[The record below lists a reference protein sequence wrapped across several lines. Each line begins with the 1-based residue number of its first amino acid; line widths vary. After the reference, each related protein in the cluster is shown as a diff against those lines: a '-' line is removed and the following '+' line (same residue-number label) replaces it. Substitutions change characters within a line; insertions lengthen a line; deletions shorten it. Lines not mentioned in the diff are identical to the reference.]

1 MATRPSFYADD
12 ALSYVES
19 YKDLITRNL
28 QQINQL
34 KEEFE
39 NKYWD
44 GTKNDHFY
52 YVKLRAFEH
61 ALEYKASGRTPEGLV
76 NLGDVE
82 INQGSGL
89 SADDEKVQALET
101 DAKQFSEAV
110 KNMQSELKKGQK
122 RELSLKGEIIQREQI
137 IKRLQRQMTNTQGT
151 YALLISVLIIGF
163 ALAFWL

>member
-1 MATRPSFYADD
+1 MASRPSFFADD

-19 YKDLITRNL
+19 YKDLIAKNL

-39 NKYWD
+39 TTYWD

-61 ALEYKASGRTPEGLV
+61 ALEYKATGRAPEGIV

-82 INQGSGL
+82 LNSGGGL
-89 SADDEKVQALET
+89 SADDEKMQALET
-101 DAKQFSEAV
+101 DAKQFSDAV
-110 KNMQSELKKGQK
+110 KNMQSELQKGQK
-122 RELSLKGEIIQREQI
+122 RELSLKGEIIQREQV

-163 ALAFWL
+163 ALVFWL

>member
-1 MATRPSFYADD
+1 MASRPSFYADD
-12 ALSYVES
+12 ALSYVEN
-19 YKDLITRNL
+19 YKDLISKNI

-61 ALEYKASGRTPEGLV
+61 ALEYKASGRAPEGLV

-82 INQGSGL
+82 MNQRNGL
-89 SADDEKVQALET
+89 SVEEEKMQALET
-101 DAKQFSEAV
+101 DAKQFSDAV

-122 RELSLKGEIIQREQI
+122 RELSLKGEIIQREQV

-151 YALLISVLIIGF
+151 YALLISILIIGV